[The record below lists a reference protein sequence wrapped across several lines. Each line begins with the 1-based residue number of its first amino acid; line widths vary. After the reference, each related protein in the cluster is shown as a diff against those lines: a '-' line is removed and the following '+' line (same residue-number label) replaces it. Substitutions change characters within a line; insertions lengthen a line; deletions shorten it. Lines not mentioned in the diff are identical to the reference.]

1 MASSQSSDN
10 NTNVVVKKTRAQ
22 QKAESALLAERINIV
37 NEIKFEINDTITE
50 YNKNLANSNRD
61 IILMDYIKDVHN
73 KYFQFIDIDFMND
86 FMNIVSHNN
95 IWVNSD
101 MMYKYGIM
109 NDVGKKS
116 TRIKQFL
123 NENGF
128 QEGKHFRGEQL
139 LTPAPRGGNTYQITY
154 EINPIVFKIA
164 LMRSQKTFKFAI
176 YFIYLELCVYYYNQF
191 QIVFKESTIMQI
203 KNNTEVMLAELRN
216 SYNKAEEARRR
227 AEDNQNKLL
236 EKIDKLEKKLEE
248 KSKKILDKQEK
259 LDRRTEL
266 LVNKSSRSVMQTRYK
281 CDQEHI
287 VILHNPN
294 DNEYNY
300 YAMCRLHSTCEEAKK
315 TLIGYEE
322 KFRMTD
328 VANCKKFFKYIKK
341 KMNLKAYNRKFYSR
355 LSPSRLKKEFEELY
369 SKYRYDD
376 IEEEL
381 FSDTSSDDSE

>member
-1 MASSQSSDN
+1 MASSQNTDN
-10 NTNVVVKKTRAQ
+10 NTNIVIKKTRAQ
-22 QKAESALLAERINIV
+22 QKADSALLAERINIV

-123 NENGF
+123 TDLGF
-128 QEGKHFRGEQL
+128 KEGIHFRGEIL
-139 LTPAPRGGNTYQITY
+139 HTSSKGGNTHQIIY

-381 FSDTSSDDSE
+381 FSDTSDDSE